1 MWDSKG
7 WIFIDFEVFG
17 IAGAPESIKP
27 GILGMVVETPET
39 STYLCFI
46 LDPELEPLSQIYPD
60 YTVYN
65 PTMNLN
71 MILHHINQL
80 DPDKTCKYLFSW
92 SDNDVVW
99 LKRFFG
105 DICEV
110 SELRTINALPDTRRQ
125 GRAKWEMRI
134 PHSLSRYMDKANYNY
149 PKNVV
154 PTKLMSE
161 LKTSWKA
168 NPNNFDENIKQKAF
182 DLLRYNYHD
191 CFGMRTV
198 MRILDGHTNIPDGDG
213 FFSC

>member
-80 DPDKTCKYLFSW
+80 DP
-92 SDNDVVW
+92 
-99 LKRFFG
+99 
-105 DICEV
+105 
-110 SELRTINALPDTRRQ
+110 
-125 GRAKWEMRI
+125 EMRI